1 MTSRGRSALIA
12 AGVGVGIVVLFL
24 GTVWIFMATLG
35 EEGLPTGG
43 PRVAVVEIEYT
54 LQPDLHTRYQIDA
67 APITVLVDRQ
77 GVTRAAFIGAYSAP
91 DLWSALADLR
101 AAPS

>member
-1 MTSRGRSALIA
+1 MTSRSRSALIA

-43 PRVAVVEIEYT
+43 PRVAVVEIEGIIV
-54 LQPDLHTRYQIDA
+54 DGSA
-67 APITVLVDRQ
+67 AVRELRDRIASMLV
-77 GVTRAAFIGAYSAP
+77 GRAARIQAP
-91 DLWSALADLR
+91 RGRVREA
-101 AAPS
+101 